1 MALVDY
7 GPGSDSEPDEDGA
20 GGPALPGPRPPPA
33 AQPTAARLRPA
44 ASTPPAPAAPP
55 APLPAPALVLP
66 DAATLL
72 GPPEHVCQSQQ
83 QSRKRGEPNGR
94 SAAAQQLSKLPRGQL
109 LPPRGAPGAM
119 QGLLLPPQ
127 LRGRSNVA
135 TEDLDKLF
143 VRRPQ

>member
-20 GGPALPGPRPPPA
+20 GGVAPPGPRPPPA
-33 AQPTAARLRPA
+33 AQRLRPT
-44 ASTPPAPAAPP
+44 ASTPAAPAAPP
-55 APLPAPALVLP
+55 APPSAPAVVLP

-72 GPPEHVCQSQQ
+72 GPQEHVYQSQQ

-94 SAAAQQLSKLPRGQL
+94 SAAAHQLSKLPRGQL